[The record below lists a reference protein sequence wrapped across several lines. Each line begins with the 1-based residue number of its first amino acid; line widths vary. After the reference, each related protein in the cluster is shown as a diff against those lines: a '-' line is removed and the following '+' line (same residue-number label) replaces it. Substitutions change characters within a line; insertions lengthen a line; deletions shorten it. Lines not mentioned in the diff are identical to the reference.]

1 MPRAR
6 VRYTAADL
14 GVGAGGAGARDP
26 CRSLRLG
33 QTLAASFGKLH
44 PDYLTGLDYLVTE
57 QPDRALDM
65 FLKLMDANADTIE
78 THFALGS
85 LYRRR
90 GEVERAIRIH
100 QNLLAR
106 KELAP
111 EHREQALLALAQDYL
126 RAGVL
131 DRAEGLFQQVSE
143 VPRLRASALDALAR
157 VYERQHDW
165 QQALGTYR
173 QLARIKAAP
182 ARTVAAHYLCELA
195 TARHRARRLRERAA
209 LLREAR
215 AEASPFPRAALL
227 SAQIAEQDQQ
237 PDLAVQLI
245 RQALADSPELLQEE
259 LPHLLKLVGP
269 QSRDEVLAELVAQA
283 ELRDFDE
290 LKRLVFAAIAAGLV
304 DAAPLRA
311 SIEKVFSQD
320 PTLQAVWREGPA
332 QSARIAQEI
341 GALLAQA
348 EKYRCNECG
357 FSGRNFYWHC
367 PACHSW
373 DSFRGVRDRQAALGS
388 CENCPT
394 ASVRQI
400 RYDFAMHKPVKAVVF
415 PVAGRGTRFLPVT
428 KASPKEMLPIVDKPL
443 IQYAVDEALSAGA
456 DTLIFITGSSK
467 RAIEDHFD
475 TIRSSRRCCRRKAS
489 RICWIL
495 CAEFCRAGPLASTS
509 ASRRR
514 WGWAMRCCA
523 RDRWSAMRRSWCI
536 SRTI

>member
-1 MPRAR
+1 
-6 VRYTAADL
+6 VSDL
-14 GVGAGGAGARDP
+14 
-26 CRSLRLG
+26 SLL
-33 QTLAASFGKLH
+33 TWVLVLAALVLGILAGHFGWGKRWPGPLSKLH

-65 FLKLMDANADTIE
+65 FLKLMDANAETIE

-143 VPRLRASALDALAR
+143 VPRLRISALDALR
-157 VYERQHDW
+157 GVYERQHDW
-165 QQALGTYR
+165 SQALGAYR

-195 TARHRARRLRERAA
+195 IVAMERGDMLAARSLLDQARDEA
-209 LLREAR
+209 L
-215 AEASPFPRAALL
+215 PFPRAALL
-227 SAQIAEQDQQ
+227 GAQIAEREAQS
-237 PDLAVQLI
+237 DLAVKLL
-245 RQALADSPELLQEE
+245 RQALTESPTLLQEE

-269 QSRDEVLAELVAQA
+269 AERDAILSELVAQT
-283 ELRDFDE
+283 ELRGFDE
-290 LKRLVFAAIAAGLV
+290 LKRLVFAAIAANLGS
-304 DAAPLRA
+304 AAPLRA

-320 PTLQAVWREGPA
+320 ATLQAVWQEGPT
-332 QSARIAQEI
+332 QSERIAQEI

-367 PACHSW
+367 PACHAW
-373 DSFRGVRDRQAALGS
+373 DSFEAYA
-388 CENCPT
+388 
-394 ASVRQI
+394 I
-400 RYDFAMHKPVKAVVF
+400 VKL
-415 PVAGRGTRFLPVT
+415 R
-428 KASPKEMLPIVDKPL
+428 
-443 IQYAVDEALSAGA
+443 
-456 DTLIFITGSSK
+456 
-467 RAIEDHFD
+467 
-475 TIRSSRRCCRRKAS
+475 
-489 RICWIL
+489 
-495 CAEFCRAGPLASTS
+495 
-509 ASRRR
+509 
-514 WGWAMRCCA
+514 
-523 RDRWSAMRRSWCI
+523 
-536 SRTI
+536 

>member
-1 MPRAR
+1 
-6 VRYTAADL
+6 VSDL
-14 GVGAGGAGARDP
+14 PLLTWALV
-26 CRSLRLG
+26 
-33 QTLAASFGKLH
+33 LAALVLGILAGHFGWGKRWPGSLSKLH

-65 FLKLMDANADTIE
+65 FLKLMDANAETIE

-131 DRAEGLFQQVSE
+131 DRAEELFQQISE
-143 VPRLRASALDALAR
+143 VPRLRVSALDALR
-157 VYERQHDW
+157 GVYERQHDW
-165 QQALGTYR
+165 QQALGVYR

-195 TARHRARRLRERAA
+195 SLAIERGDMIVARE
-209 LLREAR
+209 LLNEAR
-215 AEASPFPRAALL
+215 DEALPFPRAALL
-227 SAQIAEQDQQ
+227 DAQIAEREAQ
-237 PDLAVQLI
+237 PDLAVKLL
-245 RQALADSPELLQEE
+245 RQALTESPTLLQEE

-269 QSRDEVLAELVAQA
+269 AERDAILSELVATT

-290 LKRLVFAAIAAGLV
+290 LKRLVFAAIAADLGS
-304 DAAPLRA
+304 APPLRA

-320 PTLQAVWREGPA
+320 PTLQAVWREGPT
-332 QSARIAQEI
+332 QSGRIAQEI

-373 DSFRGVRDRQAALGS
+373 DSFEAYA
-388 CENCPT
+388 
-394 ASVRQI
+394 I
-400 RYDFAMHKPVKAVVF
+400 VKL
-415 PVAGRGTRFLPVT
+415 R
-428 KASPKEMLPIVDKPL
+428 
-443 IQYAVDEALSAGA
+443 
-456 DTLIFITGSSK
+456 
-467 RAIEDHFD
+467 
-475 TIRSSRRCCRRKAS
+475 
-489 RICWIL
+489 
-495 CAEFCRAGPLASTS
+495 
-509 ASRRR
+509 
-514 WGWAMRCCA
+514 
-523 RDRWSAMRRSWCI
+523 
-536 SRTI
+536 

>member
-1 MPRAR
+1 
-6 VRYTAADL
+6 VSDL
-14 GVGAGGAGARDP
+14 PLLTWALV
-26 CRSLRLG
+26 
-33 QTLAASFGKLH
+33 LAALVLGILAGHFGWGKRWPGSLSKLH

-65 FLKLMDANADTIE
+65 FLKLMDANAETIE

-111 EHREQALLALAQDYL
+111 EHREQALLALAKDYL

-143 VPRLRASALDALAR
+143 VPRLRVSALDALR
-157 VYERQHDW
+157 GVYERQHDW
-165 QQALGTYR
+165 QQALGAYR

-195 TARHRARRLRERAA
+195 TVAIERGDIAGARGLLTQAREEA
-209 LLREAR
+209 L
-215 AEASPFPRAALL
+215 PFPRAALL
-227 SAQIAEQDQQ
+227 GAQIAEREAQ
-237 PDLAVQLI
+237 PELAVKLL
-245 RQALADSPELLQEE
+245 RQALTESPTLLQEE
-259 LPHLLKLVGP
+259 LSHLLRLVGP
-269 QSRDEVLAELVAQA
+269 AERDAVLGELVATT

-290 LKRLVFAAIAAGLV
+290 LKRLVFAAIAADLGS
-304 DAAPLRA
+304 AAPLRA

-320 PTLQAVWREGPA
+320 ATLQAVWQEGPI
-332 QSARIAQEI
+332 QSERIAQEI

-373 DSFRGVRDRQAALGS
+373 DSFEAYA
-388 CENCPT
+388 
-394 ASVRQI
+394 I
-400 RYDFAMHKPVKAVVF
+400 VKL
-415 PVAGRGTRFLPVT
+415 R
-428 KASPKEMLPIVDKPL
+428 
-443 IQYAVDEALSAGA
+443 
-456 DTLIFITGSSK
+456 
-467 RAIEDHFD
+467 
-475 TIRSSRRCCRRKAS
+475 
-489 RICWIL
+489 
-495 CAEFCRAGPLASTS
+495 
-509 ASRRR
+509 
-514 WGWAMRCCA
+514 
-523 RDRWSAMRRSWCI
+523 
-536 SRTI
+536 